1 MKRWHIRSHG
11 HFEQPAADTRASL
24 ADILGQAMAHPPR
37 RINRYTQLAL
47 IGAHRAVAKLS
58 RPLAPQTP
66 LYLASENGGIAETV
80 SLMDGILFERL
91 PPKPM
96 AFVNLP
102 SNMAGF
108 YTGASLQLRGHNM
121 TVSRHFGAFGAML
134 ELAELDTQREHAM
147 LLGLVCEAAWPLS
160 EHRYR
165 RGLPAGTPLLESSY
179 WLVVGAHA
187 EQPAAALDYGTTR
200 DLLTARE
207 WLADGD
213 YWAIDPQL
221 PHSKRRALTADLPAV
236 RAWPHIDDHRGHPDA
251 IISALFAGLEAQP
264 QPRLHLVARNAG
276 HGFQL
281 LGLVAGPGASASP
294 RDGC

>member
-11 HFEQPAADTRASL
+11 HFEQPAADTPESL
-24 ADILGQAMAHPPR
+24 AGILGQVMAQPPR
-37 RINRYTQLAL
+37 RTNRYIQLAL
-47 IGAHRAVAKLS
+47 IGAHRAVAKLN

-80 SLMDGILFERL
+80 SLMDGILFEGL

-96 AFVNLP
+96 AFINLP

-108 YTGASLQLRGHNM
+108 YTGASLHLRGHNM

-134 ELAELDTQREHAM
+134 ELAELDTQCEHAM
-147 LLGLVCEAAWPLS
+147 LLGLVCEAGWPLS

-179 WLVVGAHA
+179 WLVVDAQVEH
-187 EQPAAALDYGTTR
+187 PAAILDYSITQ
-200 DLLTARE
+200 DPLTARE
-207 WLADGD
+207 WLAGGD

-221 PHSKRRALTADLPAV
+221 PYSQRRELTADLPAAS
-236 RAWPHIDDHRGHPDA
+236 AWPHIDGHRGHPDA
-251 IISALFAGLEAQP
+251 IISALFAGMNAQP
-264 QPRLHLVARNAG
+264 QPRLRLAARNAD

-281 LGLVAGPGASASP
+281 LGLVAGTGA
-294 RDGC
+294 